1 MRLRKLFSDGLTG
14 LMVLASVLCLR
25 AADPLSRVFVI
36 LEGEPLAT
44 IPGRGAGPAA
54 LAMDRRQRM
63 AADQEA
69 LRVWVEGAGGRVL
82 LTYSVLNHAAFVEV
96 PTGSLEALRQR
107 PGVERVVAERH
118 HARHLA
124 TSTTAVGATQVWRGN
139 LAYTGRGMRIGIIDS
154 GIDYLHAGLGGSGRV
169 TDFTAND
176 PTRIEP
182 GSFPTDKVIGG
193 VDLVGDDYDS
203 ASSNTSTPRPD
214 PDPLDTAEN
223 GHGTHVAGIAAGGGV
238 LLDGTPYA
246 GSYGAGVETNTWRV
260 SPGVAP
266 EASLYGI
273 KVFGRGGLTSS
284 SIVVQALNRA
294 ADPNGDGDPSD
305 HLEVVNL
312 SLGSSYGEEDPSD
325 PEISAVTRLAG
336 LGCVV
341 VLSAGNGGNAVF
353 KIDSPAV
360 APAAIAVANS
370 YDAGYSTGAVRVDE
384 PGGATGLISAVE
396 ANFTPA
402 LIGLRE
408 IRSRVVLAQPA
419 LACDPIQNA
428 AALSGRIA
436 MVDRGVCFFV
446 DKVKALQAAGAIGVI
461 VVNNVDGPPE
471 GMAGIGDISTIR
483 IPAMMISKAEG
494 SRLKPLLSVGQGV
507 TITMSANTVFSFPEL
522 ADSLAESSSRGL
534 VWPTFRLKP
543 DLAAP
548 GAAIDSVKAGSGID
562 PVAETGTSMSAPH
575 VAGAAALLRQ
585 AHPEWSAAD
594 IKAALMNTA
603 RTPMTTTAGAPYPE
617 SRVGAGRLDVAQALR
632 TEVVARAVADPSAV
646 SLSFGPILTS
656 VPVMR
661 TQHVS
666 LVNLGGRAVTYRV
679 VSSNTLAQPG
689 ARLIPQVPEVT
700 VGARSTATIEVVLEV
715 DPVALVPDAD
725 EASADAALGRPR
737 HGVPEASGQLWF
749 LGGPVDLHVPWH
761 CAPRAVSQRR
771 PGAELA
777 GVPAGDPVVM
787 TVPSV
792 GNAVHGRPL
801 VGFFLR
807 GFVGGSAGVTGNRAW
822 TDILAAGAASDFAA
836 AGSMAAT
843 RLYFAMV
850 TAGPWPGP
858 LRMHMDLDIE
868 IDRDSNGTV
877 DAVLSN
883 GSTGAVQADD
893 LETRQLA
900 NDGFVTVLDSR
911 NSSPLAATATWN
923 SLDPADEDSAA
934 FMNGVVVHSAT
945 GAQLGLTGT
954 RTAFRYRAVTRG
966 PFSDQ
971 TPWIRFE
978 AAQGV
983 VDGTPHGLSGGPWQ
997 VADGR
1002 ARVTLRRSA
1011 AIGAGFTSN
1020 GRIPLLC
1027 VYLHNAPGNQTRVVE
1042 LDFSRADI
1050 DSDGLPDHLEL
1061 QHLHDLAGTPTTD
1074 RDGDGQTEAAEI
1086 LAGTDPLDA
1095 GSVLRL
1101 GFSTAS
1107 GWPLEWT
1114 SVAGRRYSIWRSRSL
1129 EGPFEVWRGNL
1140 TATPPTNRLMD
1151 PELSSDTQPWFYRLG
1166 VESE

>member
-1 MRLRKLFSDGLTG
+1 MFLRNRISMG
-14 LMVLASVLCLR
+14 LMGLVGLGLALCLR
-25 AADPLSRVFVI
+25 AAEPTSRVFVV
-36 LEGEPLAT
+36 LEGEPVVSGS
-44 IPGRGAGPAA
+44 GRSGAPAA
-54 LAMDRRQRM
+54 LPTDRIQRM

-69 LRVWVEGAGGRVL
+69 LRGWVEGVGGRVL

-96 PTGSLEALRQR
+96 PTDTLAELGRQA
-107 PGVERVVAERH
+107 GVVRVVAERH
-118 HARHLA
+118 HARRLA
-124 TSTTAVGATQVWRGN
+124 TSTTAVGATLVWRGTP
-139 LAYTGRGMRIGIIDS
+139 AFTGQGIRIGIIDS
-154 GIDYLHAGLGGSGRV
+154 GIDYLHAGLGGTGRV
-169 TDFTAND
+169 ADFKAND
-176 PTRIEP
+176 PTRIET
-182 GSFPTDKVIGG
+182 GTFPTVKVVGG

-203 ASSNTSTPRPD
+203 ASSGTATPRPD
-214 PDPLDTAEN
+214 ADPLDTAEN

-238 LLDGTPYA
+238 LLDGTPYD
-246 GSYGAGVETNTWRV
+246 GSYGAGVETNAWRV
-260 SPGVAP
+260 APGVAP
-266 EASLYGI
+266 QASLYGI

-305 HLEVVNL
+305 HLDVVNL
-312 SLGSSYGEEDPSD
+312 SLGTTYGEEDPSD

-360 APAAIAVANS
+360 APAGIAVANS
-370 YDAGYSTGAVRVDE
+370 YDAGYSTGAVRVEE
-384 PGGATGLISAVE
+384 PGGTSGLIAAVE

-402 LIGLRE
+402 LIGLGE
-408 IRSRVVLAQPA
+408 IRSRVVMTQPA
-419 LACDPIQNA
+419 LACDAIQNA
-428 AALSGRIA
+428 GALAGKIA

-494 SRLKPLLSVGQGV
+494 DRLKPLLTTGDGV
-507 TITMSANTVFSFPEL
+507 TMTFSANTVFRFPEL
-522 ADSLAESSSRGL
+522 ANTLAESSSRGP
-534 VWPTFRLKP
+534 VWPSFRLKP
-543 DLAAP
+543 DISAP
-548 GAAIDSVKAGSGID
+548 GSAIDSVKSGSGID
-562 PVAETGTSMSAPH
+562 PIAETGTSMSAPH

-585 AHPEWSAAD
+585 AHPAWSVAD

-603 RTPMTTTAGAPYPE
+603 LSPMLSTAGEPYPE
-617 SRVGAGRLDVAQALR
+617 SRVGAGRLDVGQALQ
-632 TEVVARAVADPSAV
+632 TSVVARSTSDPAAV
-646 SLSFGPILTS
+646 SLSFGAILS
-656 VPVMR
+656 SIPVMR
-661 TQHVS
+661 TQTVS
-666 LVNLGGRAVTYRV
+666 IVNLGSQAVTYRV

-689 ARLIPQVPEVT
+689 VRLIPKVSEVT
-700 VGARSTATIEVVLEV
+700 VPAGQTALLDVILEV
-715 DPVALVPDAD
+715 DPERLVPDAD
-725 EASADAALGRPR
+725 RASERLALGRPR

-761 CAPRAVSQRR
+761 CVPRALSERA
-771 PGAELA
+771 PGAALA

-787 TVPSV
+787 PVPSV

-807 GFVGGSAGVTGNRAW
+807 GYAGGSSGVSGDRAW
-822 TDILAAGAASDFAA
+822 TDIHAAGAASDFAS

-843 RLYFAMV
+843 RLWFAVV
-850 TAGPWPGP
+850 TTGGWPAP
-858 LRMHMDLDIE
+858 LRHRMDLDVE
-868 IDRDSNGTV
+868 IDRDSNGSV

-883 GSTGAVQADD
+883 GSTGGVQAKD
-893 LETRQLA
+893 LETTMLA

-911 NSSPLAATATWN
+911 NSSPLVATATWN
-923 SLDPADEDSAA
+923 SLDPAQEDPAA
-934 FMNGVVVHSAT
+934 FLNGVVVHSAT
-945 GAQLGLTGT
+945 GAELGLTGT

-966 PFSDQ
+966 PFADQ
-971 TPWIRFE
+971 TPWIRFD
-978 AAQGV
+978 ASQGV
-983 VDGTPHGLSGGPWQ
+983 VDGTPHGLSRGPWQ

-1020 GRIPLLC
+1020 ARIPLLC
-1027 VYLHNAPGNQTRVVE
+1027 VYLHNASGNQARVVE
-1042 LDFSRADI
+1042 LDFSRADL
-1050 DSDGLPDHLEL
+1050 DSDGLSDHLEL

-1095 GSVLRL
+1095 RSVLRL
-1101 GFSTAS
+1101 GFATES
-1107 GWPLEWT
+1107 GFPLEWS
-1114 SVAGRRYSIWRSRSL
+1114 SVAGRRYSIWRSRTL
-1129 EGPFEVWRGNL
+1129 AGPYAVWRQGL
-1140 TATPPTNRLMD
+1140 EATPPVNRLSD
-1151 PELSSDTQPWFYRLG
+1151 AELVSDAQPWFYRLG
-1166 VESE
+1166 VE